1 MYFCIRKIKKLAEQK
16 KKKLCFYL
24 FSVSIVDIVREST
37 SAFWV
42 IVRQVPKVGMVLN
55 LPDVLGM
62 VRKLTKETFNIVIL
76 NIKCSLLIN

>member
-1 MYFCIRKIKKLAEQK
+1 M
-16 KKKLCFYL
+16 
-24 FSVSIVDIVREST
+24 
-37 SAFWV
+37 
-42 IVRQVPKVGMVLN
+42 RQVPKVGMVLN